1 MRHFARTAQDT
12 EDFGAALARAQ
23 PEGPALAVVY
33 LGGDLGAGK
42 TTLARGFLAAH
53 GLAGAVRSPT
63 YTLTEVYSLG
73 ESTVVH
79 ADLYRLK
86 DPEELETLGLRDYAQ
101 EGHVWLVEWPERAGG
116 RLPAADLSLSLIVRD
131 VGHVIAL
138 EARSPLGH
146 TWLSRLA
153 VP

>member
-1 MRHFARTAQDT
+1 VRHFARTAQDT

-23 PEGPALAVVY
+23 PQGQALAVVY
-33 LGGDLGAGK
+33 LAGDLGTGK
-42 TTLARGFLAAH
+42 TTLARGFLAAR
-53 GLAGAVRSPT
+53 GIKADIRSPT
-63 YTLTEVYSLG
+63 YTLTEVYPL
-73 ESTVVH
+73 EHSTLVH

-101 EGHVWLVEWPERAGG
+101 DGYVWLIEWPERAAG

-138 EARSPLGH
+138 EARSPLGQS
-146 TWLSRLA
+146 WLSRLA